1 MERTEKSRAGKG
13 QSQPSSVLIAAFEID
28 PILHQEL
35 GHVKQI
41 IRIQMLH
48 TQKKK
53 RIAALVVDSIDIDS
67 VLKHQASDSHEIWVG
82 VLMGA

>member
-28 PILHQEL
+28 PILHEEL
-35 GHVKQI
+35 GHIDKI
-41 IRIQMLH
+41 IRIKMLH
-48 TQKKK
+48 TQNKK
-53 RIAALVVDSIDIDS
+53 RIAALVVDSIDISS
-67 VLKHQASDSHEIWVG
+67 VYNHQAGDSNEIWVV